1 MGLSFL
7 QTDENETTQNKML
20 KSVLAKRKERGKSKE
35 YQYNNEYLEL
45 YPKAIYGVPMGKAG
59 FKSRNNRKTGHA
71 KGGYHLKAYPLQ
83 LAR

>member
-35 YQYNNEYLEL
+35 KKPAQSSSDLLLSLGKVTLGKRMTSRKWLPSFLE
-45 YPKAIYGVPMGKAG
+45 
-59 FKSRNNRKTGHA
+59 GHWV
-71 KGGYHLKAYPLQ
+71 
-83 LAR
+83 